1 MIPLGVRPVQSD
13 QGQGNLKNAQFSAKY
28 KIVQTINVQRQKT
41 SPFNFLSARWISLIV
56 NQVTTIKGTMK

>member
-13 QGQGNLKNAQFSAKY
+13 QGQGNLKNAQLRAKY
-28 KIVQTINVQRQKT
+28 KIVHTINVQRQKT